1 MRTAGGIKGH
11 EDQVKKKKIPL
22 IKNLFF
28 LLHKKQTKAVTATKI
43 S

>member
-1 MRTAGGIKGH
+1 MRTAGEIKGH
-11 EDQVKKKKIPL
+11 EYQVKKIIFPL

-28 LLHKKQTKAVTATKI
+28 LLHKKQTKAVTATNI